1 MVSCNEYLAER
12 FFSAFE
18 DTDAPFGSLG
28 SFFNFD
34 FEKLTDGGCFQANPP
49 FASDFILQ
57 MCNRMEKVLSDDSL
71 PPFMFVVF
79 VPAWQESQGWQAL
92 SKSGSLAHH
101 LFLSQKDNAHYYCEG
116 TQHRRMKKRYRIASF
131 DTSVFFLQNS
141 AGREK
146 WKITEEMLH
155 QLTSAF
161 GTNPEE
167 LSTNN
172 DFKEKVKPIEKSNI
186 QTKTKGQPQ
195 KGSMEEEKKVTN
207 VHNGAKND
215 DTNKRKRK
223 QKQKHQS
230 NKPNKKVK
238 SKKTF
243 VSDDG
248 KSQLA
253 ILSSLGIAAP
263 TNESN
268 QSANITKSKGKKK
281 RRR

>member
-1 MVSCNEYLAER
+1 
-12 FFSAFE
+12 
-18 DTDAPFGSLG
+18 
-28 SFFNFD
+28 
-34 FEKLTDGGCFQANPP
+34 
-49 FASDFILQ
+49 
-57 MCNRMEKVLSDDSL
+57 
-71 PPFMFVVF
+71 
-79 VPAWQESQGWQAL
+79 
-92 SKSGSLAHH
+92 
-101 LFLSQKDNAHYYCEG
+101 
-116 TQHRRMKKRYRIASF
+116 MKKRYRIASF

-146 WKITEEMLH
+146 WKITEEILH

-172 DFKEKVKPIEKSNI
+172 NLKEKVKPIEKPNI
-186 QTKTKGQPQ
+186 EAKTKGQPQ
-195 KGSMEEEKKVTN
+195 KGSMEEKKVTN
-207 VHNGAKND
+207 IHNGANND

-223 QKQKHQS
+223 QKQ
-230 NKPNKKVK
+230 NANKKVK
-238 SKKTF
+238 SKKTL

-263 TNESN
+263 TIDSN

-281 RRR
+281 RRRWIHSFIFQQNELCWYGCRHVNVDFSSVQIFYID